1 VSRWAPRSSTSLE
14 GVTIGLGGFDSHP
27 LPRRRLEITLALLA
41 DYANI
46 SREGKLN
53 IMGIF
58 EQIHA
63 HHFPAVHAQ
72 MQLVIRL
79 ESTAF
84 ESGTHPVHVSF
95 IDEDAHELFAI
106 PGTLSVPESQAG
118 ENITTNQIFVL
129 NGVVLPKAGIYE
141 FVVNIREEEL
151 GRVPLR
157 VQAIP
162 QPAP

>member
-1 VSRWAPRSSTSLE
+1 MEL
-14 GVTIGLGGFDSHP
+14 
-27 LPRRRLEITLALLA
+27 TLALLA

-63 HHFPAVHAQ
+63 FNFPAVHAQ

-79 ESTAF
+79 EATPF
-84 ESGTHPVHVSF
+84 EAGAHEVRVAF
-95 IDEDAHELFAI
+95 IDDDARELFAI
-106 PGTLSVPESQAG
+106 PGLIHIPESRAG
-118 ENITTNQIFVL
+118 ENISANQIFVL
-129 NGVVLPKAGIYE
+129 NGIVLPHAGVYE
-141 FVVNIREEEL
+141 FVISVKDEEL

-157 VQAIP
+157 VLALP
-162 QPAP
+162 QPTP

>member
-1 VSRWAPRSSTSLE
+1 LIERAISHQQPAIKNQESTMNL
-14 GVTIGLGGFDSHP
+14 
-27 LPRRRLEITLALLA
+27 TLALLA

-63 HHFPAVHAQ
+63 VHFPAMHAQ
-72 MQLVIRL
+72 MQLVVRL
-79 ESTAF
+79 EASPF
-84 ESGTHPVHVSF
+84 ESGPHPVRVAF
-95 IDEDAHELFAI
+95 IDEDARELFQI
-106 PGTLSVPESQAG
+106 PGTLVVPESRAG

-129 NGVVLPKAGIYE
+129 NGVMLPKAGVYE
-141 FVVNIREEEL
+141 FVIVVGDEEV

-157 VQAIP
+157 VLSIP
-162 QPAP
+162 QQAAGTTPVSS

>member
-1 VSRWAPRSSTSLE
+1 MNL
-14 GVTIGLGGFDSHP
+14 
-27 LPRRRLEITLALLA
+27 TLALLA

-63 HHFPAVHAQ
+63 LHFPAVHAQ
-72 MQLVIRL
+72 MQLVVRL
-79 ESTAF
+79 EANPF
-84 ESGTHPVHVSF
+84 ESGLHPVRVSF
-95 IDEDAHELFAI
+95 IDEDARELFQI
-106 PGTLSVPESQAG
+106 PGTLAVPESRAG

-129 NGVVLPKAGIYE
+129 NGVVLPKAGTYE
-141 FVVNIREEEL
+141 FVIVVRDEEL

-157 VQAIP
+157 VLSIP
-162 QPAP
+162 QPATGAAQSDN

>member
-1 VSRWAPRSSTSLE
+1 M
-14 GVTIGLGGFDSHP
+14 
-27 LPRRRLEITLALLA
+27 TLALLA

-63 HHFPAVHAQ
+63 HQFPAAHAQ
-72 MQLVIRL
+72 MQLVVRL
-79 ESTAF
+79 EATPF
-84 ESGTHPVHVSF
+84 EAGPHPVRVAF
-95 IDEDAHELFAI
+95 IDGDARELFAI
-106 PGTLSVPESQAG
+106 PGTLVVPESQSG

-129 NGVVLPKAGIYE
+129 NGVVLPTPGVYE
-141 FVVNIREEEL
+141 FVINVMGEEL

-157 VQAIP
+157 VLALPQAK
-162 QPAP
+162 

>member
-1 VSRWAPRSSTSLE
+1 MEL
-14 GVTIGLGGFDSHP
+14 
-27 LPRRRLEITLALLA
+27 TLALLA

-63 HHFPAVHAQ
+63 HNFPAVHAQ

-79 ESTAF
+79 EATPF
-84 ESGTHPVHVSF
+84 EAGTHSVRVAF
-95 IDEDAHELFAI
+95 IDEDARELFAI
-106 PGTLSVPESQAG
+106 PGMLTIPESRAG

-129 NGVVLPKAGIYE
+129 NGLVLPKAGGYE
-141 FVVNIREEEL
+141 FVISVADEEL

-157 VQAIP
+157 VLTLP
-162 QPAP
+162 QPTP

>member
-1 VSRWAPRSSTSLE
+1 MEL
-14 GVTIGLGGFDSHP
+14 
-27 LPRRRLEITLALLA
+27 TLALLA

-63 HHFPAVHAQ
+63 PNFPAVHAQ

-79 ESTAF
+79 EASPF
-84 ESGTHPVHVSF
+84 EAGMHEVRVTF
-95 IDEDAHELFAI
+95 IDADGHELFAMAGLLNI
-106 PGTLSVPESQAG
+106 PESTAG
-118 ENITTNQIFVL
+118 QNVSINQIFVL
-129 NGVVLPKAGIYE
+129 NGTVLPKAGVYE
-141 FVVNIREEEL
+141 FVISLSAEEL

-157 VQAIP
+157 VLT
-162 QPAP
+162 

>member
-1 VSRWAPRSSTSLE
+1 MEL
-14 GVTIGLGGFDSHP
+14 
-27 LPRRRLEITLALLA
+27 TLALLA

-63 HHFPAVHAQ
+63 FSFPAVHAQ

-79 ESTAF
+79 EASPF
-84 ESGTHPVHVSF
+84 EAGVHDVRVGF
-95 IDEDAHELFAI
+95 IDEDARELFAI
-106 PGTLSVPESQAG
+106 PGVIHIPESRAG
-118 ENITTNQIFVL
+118 ENLSANQIVVL
-129 NGVVLPKAGIYE
+129 NGIMLPHAGRYE
-141 FVVNIREEEL
+141 FVVSVKGEEL

-157 VQAIP
+157 VLAMP
-162 QPAP
+162 QPTA